1 MRNIIPSFALSR
13 VPYKKLPSL
22 VLYVFTL
29 PSFSSILCPLLS
41 PSIHVKQYL
50 FSIIHLSFLILFC
63 VFPILIYLFFF
74 FIQYFS
80 VISLYLDKLTRIWL
94 FLRWPWAFGLWSSTA
109 IVDLFSTFISGCM
122 IGDPYQL
129 GWILSTT
136 SRFLSWWML
145 SCLWW
150 LSYMYARFLISPAA
164 CSLILS
170 LDLPSE
176 KRLKIGWS
184 HEQSWSRPKQNQTRQ
199 KQEQCG
205 GKRCNKCNLHPSNYS
220 STESGNTKEVYLCFI
235 DNTEA

>member
-1 MRNIIPSFALSR
+1 MYSLFPPLALSSVVSLHPCQTISFLYHPSFI
-13 VPYKKLPSL
+13 PH
-22 VLYVFTL
+22 
-29 PSFSSILCPLLS
+29 PLLCLS
-41 PSIHVKQYL
+41 HPYLSI
-50 FSIIHLSFLILFC
+50 
-63 VFPILIYLFFF
+63 FF
-74 FIQYFS
+74 FIHYFS

-109 IVDLFSTFISGCM
+109 IVDLFSTFISGYM

-136 SRFLSWWML
+136 DRSLSWWML

-170 LDLPSE
+170 PDLPSE
-176 KRLKIGWS
+176 KKLKIGWS
-184 HEQSWSRPKQNQTRQ
+184 YEQLWSRQKQNQTRQ
-199 KQEQCG
+199 IEEQCG